1 MSGPLETPVERRDA
15 DRWLT
20 VPNAITVLRLVV
32 FAPLFVVLLLV
43 LDSPF
48 WALVVLV
55 VLGATDWV
63 DGWVARRF
71 NQVSEIG
78 KALDPIADRIS
89 QIIVAGSMVVAGLLP
104 IWMAVAVVLAD
115 VALGLTIVIGKSGL
129 FPVRWLGRI
138 RTGLLMLGLPAVLA
152 VETFAPASDI
162 LRIVALA
169 IVGLGVVLHVI
180 TNLLYVRSILVGTA
194 HEKRDSKG
202 RRLAEGESR

>member
-1 MSGPLETPVERRDA
+1 MSGPLKTPVERRDA

-43 LDSPF
+43 ADSPF
-48 WALVVLV
+48 WALIVLV

-89 QIIVAGSMVVAGLLP
+89 QIVVAGAMVVAGLLP
-104 IWMAVAVVLAD
+104 IWMAVAVVAAD

-152 VETFAPASDI
+152 VETFAPASDV
-162 LRIVALA
+162 LRLVALG
-169 IVGLGVVLHVI
+169 IVGVGVVLHVI
-180 TNLLYVRSILVGTA
+180 TNVLYVRSILVGTA
-194 HEKRDSKG
+194 HEKRDSRG

>member
-1 MSGPLETPVERRDA
+1 MSGLSDTSAAQRDP
-15 DRWLT
+15 RGWLT

-32 FAPLFVVLLLV
+32 FAPLFVVLLIG

-48 WALVVLV
+48 WALMVLV

-89 QIIVAGSMVVAGLLP
+89 QIVVAGAMVVAGLLP
-104 IWMAVAVVLAD
+104 IWMAVAVVAAD
-115 VALGLTIVIGKSGL
+115 VALGLTIVLGKSGL

-152 VETFAPASDI
+152 VATFAPTSEV
-162 LRIVALA
+162 LRLVALG
-169 IVGLGVVLHVI
+169 IVGAGVVLHVV
-180 TNLLYVRSILVGTA
+180 TNLLYVRSILAGTA
-194 HEKRDSKG
+194 HRKRDSRG
-202 RRLAEGESR
+202 RLLAER